1 MSKNVITSKKIV
13 KTTEI
18 VSSNMDSSNKWRV
31 ETISSNNA
39 TLETNIKSDLN
50 YTISERNKNAKRINL
65 KQKVKGCIC
74 NESKHIMSTASE
86 NLNTLNSVN
95 TTTSNDSDQEQKS
108 DIEVKN
114 LKYEYEN
121 ALWSGG
127 LFMQKREGLQYL
139 APEGPRLFVQFPDD
153 MIIHRTINL
162 NPIRIL
168 VPIPENFVQ
177 SQDHFEILAKGVESK
192 SYKDLSQ
199 DNFDLLIEQ
208 TKKKVEEKKEE
219 IKEAENQISTD
230 NSLVQEKHSFD
241 ICPSQRTWNG
251 PIQPAKTN
259 KMLYDGEIKPNW
271 NTLLQSELQQNFNYQ
286 GQKNEK
292 KEEPKKIIL
301 EKPVYILSKEIN
313 ITMGGRGFKPKVWT
327 LTPINV
333 KSMSIM
339 NDIEMNTSS
348 SEQSIIIN
356 DDYNQTNEIK
366 LRSITVT
373 VIKLREEEEESEST
387 DAFDVFQNIEIK
399 KTDLNADISKAWTN
413 TSPQKITIKEKR
425 KKRRKNEYYEINFIS
440 KDENFNGKKIFKKR
454 SSEIESEQKNQS
466 DQNIQ

>member
-1 MSKNVITSKKIV
+1 
-13 KTTEI
+13 
-18 VSSNMDSSNKWRV
+18 
-31 ETISSNNA
+31 
-39 TLETNIKSDLN
+39 
-50 YTISERNKNAKRINL
+50 
-65 KQKVKGCIC
+65 
-74 NESKHIMSTASE
+74 
-86 NLNTLNSVN
+86 
-95 TTTSNDSDQEQKS
+95 
-108 DIEVKN
+108 
-114 LKYEYEN
+114 
-121 ALWSGG
+121 
-127 LFMQKREGLQYL
+127 
-139 APEGPRLFVQFPDD
+139 
-153 MIIHRTINL
+153 
-162 NPIRIL
+162 
-168 VPIPENFVQ
+168 
-177 SQDHFEILAKGVESK
+177 
-192 SYKDLSQ
+192 
-199 DNFDLLIEQ
+199 
-208 TKKKVEEKKEE
+208 
-219 IKEAENQISTD
+219 
-230 NSLVQEKHSFD
+230 
-241 ICPSQRTWNG
+241 
-251 PIQPAKTN
+251 
-259 KMLYDGEIKPNW
+259 
-271 NTLLQSELQQNFNYQ
+271 
-286 GQKNEK
+286 
-292 KEEPKKIIL
+292 
-301 EKPVYILSKEIN
+301 
-313 ITMGGRGFKPKVWT
+313 MGGRGFKPKVWT